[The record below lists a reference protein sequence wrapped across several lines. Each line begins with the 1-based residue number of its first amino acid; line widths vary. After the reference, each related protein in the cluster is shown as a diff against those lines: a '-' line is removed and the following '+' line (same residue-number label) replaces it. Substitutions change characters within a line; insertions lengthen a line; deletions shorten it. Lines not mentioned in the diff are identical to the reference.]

1 MTVLQEDEL
10 TWLSPEQYAGER
22 LQAATDQYYIGL
34 LGLEL
39 LTGAPPVPVRCYAD
53 LDKKRT
59 FFAAPMAGFEK
70 HRKESPAL
78 FFVLARMLERRPEDR
93 WPSMADAQRALKKIA
108 EGSVPDEVRRKA
120 QKSYDELQDS
130 AFYPNFYEE
139 FRAAPDVDQLF
150 KSRNINMDEQHKKL
164 HAAVGQL
171 LNFRPTDYPNPM
183 SRHAES
189 HERLGL
195 QPKHFE
201 RFRDAFLTA
210 LSRKKAD
217 NYAMDAWRAIFDA
230 GIAYMTT
237 KRANG
242 HQKVTK
248 AHAHSVNQERSITL
262 VRSDAA

>member
-108 EGSVPDEVRRKA
+108 EGSIPEEVRSEARK
-120 QKSYDELQDS
+120 SWDLQDS
-130 AFYPNFYEE
+130 AFYRNVYAEL
-139 FRAAPDVDQLF
+139 FRAAPDVDELF
-150 KSRNINMDEQHKKL
+150 KSRNIVMDEQYKKL
-164 HAAVGQL
+164 HAAVGKL
-171 LNFRPTDYPNPM
+171 LSFRPTDYPNPM
-183 SRHAES
+183 SRHAAS

-201 RFRDAFLTA
+201 GFRDAFLTA
-210 LSRKKAD
+210 LSSQKKAD

-237 KRANG
+237 KRAVG
-242 HQKVTK
+242 PFKYSARPIRT
-248 AHAHSVNQERSITL
+248 AITSL
-262 VRSDAA
+262 AGA

>member
-1 MTVLQEDEL
+1 
-10 TWLSPEQYAGER
+10 
-22 LQAATDQYYIGL
+22 
-34 LGLEL
+34 
-39 LTGAPPVPVRCYAD
+39 
-53 LDKKRT
+53 
-59 FFAAPMAGFEK
+59 
-70 HRKESPAL
+70 
-78 FFVLARMLERRPEDR
+78 
-93 WPSMADAQRALKKIA
+93 MADAQRALKKIA

-150 KSRNINMDEQHKKL
+150 KSHNINMDEQHKKL

-183 SRHAES
+183 LRHAES

-201 RFRDAFLTA
+201 HFRDAFLTA